1 MTSEHPVQKSSRR
14 IFQLDVSRSPST
26 ARVAITICLVIFV
39 AAGFVACN
47 CPGFF
52 VVMAICSVVAFWAGT
67 RTQRVIAAILFVLAI
82 TGAIFQFR
90 AEFQDKQRLQERI
103 RRVNE
108 AKKVPEKSK

>member
-1 MTSEHPVQKSSRR
+1 MTSEHPVPKSSRR
-14 IFQLDVSRSPST
+14 FFQIDVARSPST
-26 ARVAITICLVIFV
+26 ARVAITICVVIFI

-52 VVMAICSVVAFWAGT
+52 VVMTICSVVAFWAGT
-67 RTQRVIAAILFVLAI
+67 RTQRVIAGILFALAI

-90 AEFQDKQRLQERI
+90 AEFREKQRLQERV

-108 AKKVPEKSK
+108 AKKVPGNAK

>member
-14 IFQLDVSRSPST
+14 FFQLDVDRSPST
-26 ARVAITICLVIFV
+26 ARVAITICVVIFV

-52 VVMAICSVVAFWAGT
+52 VVMGIFSVVAFWAGT
-67 RTQRVIAAILFVLAI
+67 RTQRVIAGILFVLGI

-90 AEFQDKQRLQERI
+90 AEFQDKQRLQDRI
-103 RRVNE
+103 RPVNE
-108 AKKVPEKSK
+108 AKKVSEKSK